1 MTHAPAA
8 VPDDRVQIRSRF
20 AEAEVSTDAVLTFPE
35 GLPGY
40 ETSRAFVLMD
50 MPDQAPLKVLHAV
63 HGAEPC
69 FVVVDPKSVL
79 PSYRCE
85 LGATDRLRLEASD
98 DAALVWLAVVMVD
111 PSGEVA
117 VNLRAP
123 IVINADR
130 MIGRQV
136 LPNNG
141 LYPLRHVIGRD

>member
-1 MTHAPAA
+1 MTHARAA
-8 VPDDRVQIRSRF
+8 ATDDRVQIRSRF
-20 AEAEVSTDAVLTFPE
+20 ADAEVNADAILTFPE

-63 HGAEPC
+63 HGPEPC
-69 FVVVDPKSVL
+69 FLVVDPKSVL

-85 LGATDRLRLEASD
+85 LTAADRLRLGASND
-98 DAALVWLAVVMVD
+98 EALVWLAIVMVD
-111 PSGEVA
+111 QSGEVA

-123 IVINADR
+123 IVINPDR

-141 LYPLRHVIGRD
+141 LYPLRHVLGRD